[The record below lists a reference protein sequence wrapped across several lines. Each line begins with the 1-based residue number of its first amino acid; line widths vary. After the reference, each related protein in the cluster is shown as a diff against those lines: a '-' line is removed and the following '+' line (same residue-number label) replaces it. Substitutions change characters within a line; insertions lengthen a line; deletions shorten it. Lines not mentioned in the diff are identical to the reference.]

1 MRVYLALRRL
11 LSYLG
16 LGFLLYPSKRDYDE
30 DGLVSSRLR
39 SFENDAL
46 FQKAIRK
53 TVADIGDD
61 YGIRWRTHVFLW
73 CLNSAKKLGGDAVE
87 LGTGNGWMFTLAKHY
102 GVLDSFNNVYLVDR
116 FEKNKVNALT
126 GEPELSTSD
135 RYYTDGVEKL
145 QIRFS
150 NLSNVNIVQG
160 NVPEI
165 LSTIANGKTISF
177 IHIDLNAAVPTIEAI
192 DFLLPYA
199 KSGAIILLD
208 DYGQPEF
215 KETHD
220 MVNDLAKKQGLNVL
234 SLPTG
239 QGLILV
245 S

>member
-1 MRVYLALRRL
+1 MKVYLALRRL
-11 LSYLG
+11 LSKLG
-16 LGFLLYPSKRDYDE
+16 LGFLLYPTNRDYDE

-39 SFENDAL
+39 SFEKDPL
-46 FQKAIRK
+46 FQTSIQK
-53 TVADIGDD
+53 TIADIGDD
-61 YGIRWRTHVFLW
+61 YGIRWRSHVFLW

-102 GVLDSFNNVYLVDR
+102 GALGTLQNVYLVDR
-116 FEKNKVNALT
+116 FEKNKINALT
-126 GEPELSTSD
+126 GEPELGTSD

-145 QIRFS
+145 KMRFS
-150 NLSNVNIVQG
+150 DLASVNIVQG

-165 LSTIANGKTISF
+165 LPTIVNEKTISF
-177 IHIDLNAAVPTIEAI
+177 IHVDLNAAVPSIEAI
-192 DFLLPYA
+192 EFLLPYA

-215 KETHD
+215 VETHD
-220 MVNDLAKKQGLNVL
+220 MVNDLARRQGLNVL